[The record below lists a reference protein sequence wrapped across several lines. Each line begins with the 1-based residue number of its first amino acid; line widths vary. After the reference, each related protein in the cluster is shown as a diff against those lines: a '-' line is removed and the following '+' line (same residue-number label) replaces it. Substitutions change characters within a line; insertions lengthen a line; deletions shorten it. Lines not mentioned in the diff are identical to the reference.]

1 MNNRIQ
7 LPIKSFENFSE
18 TLENSNFHP
27 VKILI
32 CHTGEN
38 FNGSVFSL
46 DSFNK
51 SINTL
56 SNIPILGFIQ
66 TDDGGNKDFAGHEI
80 DLDIFV
86 DDDGKIKVKEYYK
99 EIPIGVIP
107 ETNNY
112 FFEEIDGETYLGCYG
127 YIWKCYSNDAYDVL
141 LEDEEKEVSMEILVK
156 ECSYDKQ
163 NRCNIDKFEFLGVT
177 VLGAKHPGAMGR
189 EATINMNF
197 SANEDNKEFFEAVEN
212 LNKILKNQR
221 KEGID
226 MDNIEEKDLQVEFEE
241 VIEEEKIE
249 LEIEETIVEE
259 QVAEEFEE
267 STETE
272 TVEEFV
278 EDDEDVEEDDEE
290 VCPECGKNP
299 CECEDE
305 LDDEEFAK
313 KDKKKKCEE
322 ENTEDE
328 EVCPI
333 CEKNPCECEE
343 EDLAKKD
350 KKKKCEVEIVCSEC
364 GKNPCECEET
374 FETEEKENF
383 SLSINNLYRAIS
395 MSLDNITY
403 EYTSYW
409 GDTFNCRKYYLE
421 DLIPNENIAIIY
433 DDEDGNNYGI
443 SYTYNN
449 DDVICNFE
457 SKVPYIREWRKKE
470 AGSISFEIENK
481 DKISIASLYEKVGE
495 ELHSLR
501 QFKQNI
507 EETEKFEELRQQ
519 VNAILDTFNFEEE
532 EIAELKEKVLNR
544 EIDLEKFEDKL
555 CVLEVK
561 KMRSQKFSMKQTEE
575 INSLPITDTKE
586 EKVIGKYDNLI
597 KQYGKKK

>member
-259 QVAEEFEE
+259 QVTEEFEE
-267 STETE
+267 SAETE
-272 TVEEFV
+272 IVEEFV
-278 EDDEDVEEDDEE
+278 EDDKDAEEDDEE

-299 CECEDE
+299 CECE
-305 LDDEEFAK
+305 
-313 KDKKKKCEE
+313 
-322 ENTEDE
+322 
-328 EVCPI
+328 
-333 CEKNPCECEE
+333 
-343 EDLAKKD
+343 
-350 KKKKCEVEIVCSEC
+350 
-364 GKNPCECEET
+364 ET
-374 FETEEKENF
+374 FEAEEKENF

-449 DDVICNFE
+449 DDVVCNFE

>member
-1 MNNRIQ
+1 MDNRIQ

-56 SNIPILGFIQ
+56 SNIPILGFVQ
-66 TDDGGNKDFAGHEI
+66 TDDNGNKDFTGHEI

-107 ETNNY
+107 ETNNH

-156 ECSYDKQ
+156 ECSYDKK

-177 VLGAKHPGAMGR
+177 VLGSRHPGAMGR

-197 SANEDNKEFFEAVEN
+197 SANEDNKEFFEAVEK

-249 LEIEETIVEE
+249 LEVEETIVEE
-259 QVAEEFEE
+259 QQIEEFEE
-267 STETE
+267 STESE
-272 TVEEFV
+272 EIKEFV
-278 EDDEDVEEDDEE
+278 EDNEDI
-290 VCPECGKNP
+290 
-299 CECEDE
+299 EDE
-305 LDDEEFAK
+305 
-313 KDKKKKCEE
+313 
-322 ENTEDE
+322 E

-333 CEKNPCECEE
+333 CEKNPCECKEESDDE
-343 EDLAKKD
+343 EDFAKKD
-350 KKKKCEVEIVCSEC
+350 DEDEDEKKKCETEIVCSEC

-374 FETEEKENF
+374 SEVEEKENF

-403 EYTSYW
+403 EYTSCW

-421 DLIPNENIAIIY
+421 DIIPNENIAIVY
-433 DDEDGNNYGI
+433 DDEDGNDYGI

-449 DDVICNFE
+449 DDVVCNFE
-457 SKVPYIREWRKKE
+457 SKVPYIKEWRRKE
-470 AGSISFEIENK
+470 EGSILFEIENK
-481 DKISIASLYEKVGE
+481 DKISVTSLYEKVGE

-507 EETEKFEELRQQ
+507 EETEKFEELKQQ

-586 EKVIGKYDNLI
+586 EKVVGKYDNLI